1 MARPTKTEIRAFG
14 IRVLLSR
21 HPEVRKLKRDNIPT
35 HHGNKFWTSSWL
47 LMDYLGQKG
56 LPKRAHVMDV
66 GCGWGLAGIYCA
78 KEHEAVVTSV
88 DVDSEVFPYLNLH
101 ADINRVQ
108 INTMR
113 RSFQGV
119 TGRHLRNVDVLL
131 GADICFWSSMVDP
144 LKKLI
149 RRALRSGVGMVLIA
163 DPGRSTF
170 EKLGKYFCK
179 EMKGEI
185 LDWEVRRPRRI
196 EGQILKITSEGS
208 GACA

>member
-1 MARPTKTEIRAFG
+1 MARHAKTEIRAFG

-21 HPEVRKLKRDNIPT
+21 HPEVRKLKRDNIPS

-47 LMDYLGQKG
+47 LMDYFRRRG

-78 KEHEAVVTSV
+78 KKHGAVVTGV
-88 DVDSEVFPYLNLH
+88 DIDSEVFPFLRLH
-101 ADINRVQ
+101 AEINDVR
-108 INTMR
+108 ITTMR
-113 RSFQGV
+113 KSFQGV
-119 TGRHLRNVDVLL
+119 TGNHLKNVDVLL
-131 GADICFWSSMVDP
+131 GADICFWDSMLDP
-144 LKKLI
+144 LEKLI
-149 RRALRSGVGMVLIA
+149 RRALRAGVDMVLIA

-170 EKLGKYFCK
+170 DRLGEHFCD

-196 EGQILKITSEGS
+196 EGQILRVTRGGQSAS
-208 GACA
+208 A